1 MCELTL
7 VGVRSGSQVISL
19 PTNNVLMITLVSCQ
33 SPTLQTVASS
43 LCVCPCEDSMVPEW
57 CCGGLNNYFYTKMVQ
72 VQSIQSI
79 NGIESRVCVDV
90 H

>member
-1 MCELTL
+1 MCVCVCELTL

-57 CCGGLNNYFYTKMVQ
+57 CCGGLNNCTSTQKWFRYKVF
-72 VQSIQSI
+72 
-79 NGIESRVCVDV
+79 NP
-90 H
+90 